1 MKALVVDDSGTMR
14 RIIIRALDKCGPF
27 QCIEAGDGKEAL
39 AQLKKEE
46 VDLIVTDWNMP
57 NLSGVDFAQAVR
69 QDMGLKTPIL
79 MVTTNATHGDV
90 VEALKCG
97 INNYLVKPFTPEALK
112 EKVDGM
118 LK

>member
-1 MKALVVDDSGTMR
+1 MKVLVVDDSGTMR
-14 RIIIRALDKCGPF
+14 RIIIRALEKCGSF
-27 QCIEAGDGKEAL
+27 QCIEAADGKEAL
-39 AQLKKEE
+39 EQLKKEGA
-46 VDLIVTDWNMP
+46 DLIVTDWNMP

-69 QDMGLKTPIL
+69 LEMGLKTPIL

-97 INNYLVKPFTPEALK
+97 VNNYLVKPFTPEALK
-112 EKVDGM
+112 EKVDAI